1 MRPSEYTPQAIIQAG
16 LELQAAGE
24 RVNGFSIRK
33 RLGGGNA
40 SRIKQVWDEHNIQT
54 PVKAEPVELPAE
66 VAEKVAH
73 VTQTLVERISALA
86 VEMNTTAV
94 QTAERRVA
102 EVLRSAGEQRD
113 QAEHELRDAAE
124 AVEGLDGEL
133 DAAKANIDELET
145 RLSDTQTAAQ
155 ALAVELAQVREGW
168 LQTEKNAGRAS
179 EAHADELARLHAATD
194 AERARHRAELD
205 EAKKERDQVRA
216 DLAAVKAR
224 AEAAAETHQEQ
235 KKGAAAEQIQI
246 AERLTKAQAERD
258 QARAEAGTAREES
271 ARLAGLVEGLQG
283 QVKDL
288 MSALAKPINQKVK
301 P

>member
-205 EAKKERDQVRA
+205 EAKKERNQVRA

-224 AEAAAETHQEQ
+224 AEAAAETHLEQ

-258 QARAEAGTAREES
+258 QARAEAGAAREEA
-271 ARLAGLVEGLQG
+271 ARLAGQVEGLQG
-283 QVKDL
+283 QAKDL

>member
-1 MRPSEYTPQAIIQAG
+1 MRQPEFTLEAIIQAG

-40 SRIKQVWDEHNIQT
+40 SRIKQIWDEHNIQT

-66 VAEKVAH
+66 LGEKVAT
-73 VTQTLVERISALA
+73 VTQALVEQIAALA
-86 VEMNTTAV
+86 AAMNTTAV

-124 AVEGLDGEL
+124 AVEDLEDQL
-133 DAAKANIDELET
+133 DAAKANTDALEK
-145 RLSDTQTAAQ
+145 RLSETQFAAQ

-179 EAHADELARLHAATD
+179 EAHADELARLHGSIE

-205 EAKKERDQVRA
+205 EAKKAIKGVEGERDQMRGE
-216 DLAAVKAR
+216 LATVKAR
-224 AEAAAETHQEQ
+224 AEEQ
-235 KKGAAAEQIQI
+235 KKGGAAEAHRT
-246 AERLTKAQAERD
+246 AERLTKAQTERD
-258 QARAEAGTAREES
+258 QARAEAGAAREES

-288 MSALAKPINQKVK
+288 MSALAKPVNQKVK